1 MAEAIGDLVKNN
13 IAEKIRKT
21 AYVNSLKIAK
31 TNRDI
36 KREIH
41 IVRKK
46 TPNCQIIHEA
56 YELRLLEQKIL
67 TLEDLRRKVFS
78 KNVFPLS

>member
-21 AYVNSLKIAK
+21 AYVNSLNIAK

-46 TPNCQIIHEA
+46 TPNYKLPNYSWSLWTTVI
-56 YELRLLEQKIL
+56 R
-67 TLEDLRRKVFS
+67 TEDLNCRRLTS
-78 KNVFPLS
+78 KSFK